1 MDYKQHEGFV
11 KYIKKLKSAEK
22 MILSICPDIPN
33 KSGIYLFYREEKG
46 IKYGYVG
53 QSLDLKKRCCQHLI
67 GFQHIDNSLKN
78 HGLYDELK
86 NPNGYKLWY
95 KEYSQEE
102 LDKQEQFYIDYFANK
117 GLQLRNKKLGGQSD
131 GNDGMDTDRKPT
143 KTYREGVQQGYENCR
158 KEIITMF
165 TKYLNYSPKGTGK
178 IAERKLQEFRDFLNP
193 VAMERLER
201 IENLKE
207 VEDNGNEN

>member
-1 MDYKQHEGFV
+1 MDYTQHQNYKQH
-11 KYIKKLKSAEK
+11 IMKLKNSKERIKA
-22 MILSICPDIPN
+22 INPSITDN
-33 KSGIYLFYREEKG
+33 SGIYFFFRNEKG
-46 IKYGYVG
+46 ISYGYVG
-53 QSLDLKKRCCQHLI
+53 QAKHLLTRCAEHLI

-86 NPNGYKLWY
+86 NPTGYKLIF
-95 KEYSQEE
+95 KEFPLEE
-102 LDKQEQFYIDYFANK
+102 LDSKEQYYINYFANQ
-117 GLQLRNKKLGGQSD
+117 GYQLRNKTVGSQGQGKTEFGDSKSNKGYRD
-131 GNDGMDTDRKPT
+131 GLK
-143 KTYREGVQQGYENCR
+143 QGYENCR
-158 KEIITMF
+158 KEIIVMF
-165 TKYLNYSPKGTGK
+165 EKYLNYSPKSTGK